1 MTLGQRIQELR
12 KAHDLSQEALG
23 EKLGVSRQA
32 ISRWEMDGAV
42 PEVDKLIQLAKL
54 FGVSLNDLL
63 QVETGGGEAQSPIVL
78 APPRG
83 WKLWNIILTLL
94 TAAALISTAVL
105 GWRNAALLE
114 RQAALEARLAQ
125 QQEILAQQSAALEQP
140 GLDPSVPL
148 VSDFRFD
155 ISTDAGTYR
164 LSLELLPRQLPEGLT
179 VTFVLK
185 GRGINETLTASRSTL
200 GSYYTAGF
208 VLPNPCYDPFTISA
222 RFSDGNHEYTQALVR
237 IDRVVDSS
245 YTWDSLWDQPD

>member
-114 RQAALEARLAQ
+114 RQAALEASLAQ
-125 QQEILAQQSAALEQP
+125 QQEILTRQAAALADCAAALERAANA
-140 GLDPSVPL
+140 LDS
-148 VSDFRFD
+148 
-155 ISTDAGTYR
+155 
-164 LSLELLPRQLPEGLT
+164 GLT
-179 VTFVLK
+179 YDICADDIREALAALGTLCGRQAREDVLTE
-185 GRGINETLTASRSTL
+185 ICSRFCV
-200 GSYYTAGF
+200 GK
-208 VLPNPCYDPFTISA
+208 
-222 RFSDGNHEYTQALVR
+222 
-237 IDRVVDSS
+237 
-245 YTWDSLWDQPD
+245 